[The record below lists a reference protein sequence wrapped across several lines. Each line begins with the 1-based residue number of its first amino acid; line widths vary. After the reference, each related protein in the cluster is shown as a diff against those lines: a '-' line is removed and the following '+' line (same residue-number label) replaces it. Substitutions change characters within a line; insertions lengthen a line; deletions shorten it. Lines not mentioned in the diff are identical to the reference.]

1 MGKEAK
7 LPELLTLVEACQ
19 ILNVHPNTL
28 CKWDKKGI
36 LVAVHFGERKDK
48 CCKKEDMKELLR
60 KSLV

>member
-1 MGKEAK
+1 MHN
-7 LPELLTLVEACQ
+7 LPFQLT
-19 ILNVHPNTL
+19 
-28 CKWDKKGI
+28 KGI